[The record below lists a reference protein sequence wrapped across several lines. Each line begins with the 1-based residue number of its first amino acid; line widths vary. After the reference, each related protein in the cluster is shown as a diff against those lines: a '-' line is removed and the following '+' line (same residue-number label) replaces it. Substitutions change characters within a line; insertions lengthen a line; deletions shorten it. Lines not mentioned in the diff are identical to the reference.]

1 MYIVYVTL
9 MNANMAVALFLLAV
23 FIFRGIFSESARDF
37 VPAFTLTGAVAVATG
52 LHMVFTA
59 PMPSSWNIAMGEP
72 SVLMGVLLLGA
83 AWSISKSYSFA
94 HLGVYG
100 FGAGLVAMVVGFQV
114 INLELGSEPLATGLV
129 LLIAGFP
136 GVMSLPAAF
145 FAKSNPGVSR
155 IFQWIAIVCLVVAA
169 GMVAYTCLNGYYD
182 HMESMANFKP
192 IYAR

>member
-1 MYIVYVTL
+1 MLTFTDI
-9 MNANMAVALFLLAV
+9 LL
-23 FIFRGIFSESARDF
+23 RNKR
-37 VPAFTLTGAVAVATG
+37 GAVIALSLVG
-52 LHMVFTA
+52 LA
-59 PMPSSWNIAMGEP
+59 
-72 SVLMGVLLLGA
+72 
-83 AWSISKSYSFA
+83 
-94 HLGVYG
+94 
-100 FGAGLVAMVVGFQV
+100 
-114 INLELGSEPLATGLV
+114 GLV